1 MRKNS
6 ILLLLICLSC
16 IPGKLSAQ
24 DKFGFEIGGL
34 GGVVFGKARNFT
46 IGPPQ
51 AEPPISLQLKYD
63 DKVFGGVRFNL
74 LSRGHWGGE
83 FSYGYQKNKVTLTRQ
98 DAALEPVSL
107 DGSVQQFFYNT
118 IFYIFRYDRSPVM
131 PFVTGG
137 IGLEAYGLSDKAR
150 AFARDPEQGGIGE
163 LKGIDNRFAFNYGVG
178 IKAKLASH
186 FGVRVDF
193 RHIFSDVPSY
203 GLPKES
209 PNPTQTILPA
219 QGKLQ
224 NYEAS
229 VGIYYHVSSRLG
241 N

>member
-1 MRKNS
+1 MPTPERHS
-6 ILLLLICLSC
+6 S
-16 IPGKLSAQ
+16 S
-24 DKFGFEIGGL
+24 D
-34 GGVVFGKARNFT
+34 
-46 IGPPQ
+46 
-51 AEPPISLQLKYD
+51 
-63 DKVFGGVRFNL
+63 GGVRFNL

-163 LKGIDNRFAFNYGVG
+163 LKGIDNRFAFNYGGGVKTNLTPSFG
-178 IKAKLASH
+178 IRA
-186 FGVRVDF
+186 DF
-193 RHIFSDVPSY
+193 HHTFSDVPTFGFRKQS
-203 GLPKES
+203 S
-209 PNPTQTILPA
+209 NPA
-219 QGKLQ
+219 QTVLPVGGKLQ
-224 NYEAS
+224 MYEAS
-229 VGIYYHVSSRLG
+229 AGIYFHIAK
-241 N
+241 

>member
-24 DKFGFEIGGL
+24 DKFGFEIGGF
-34 GGVVFGKARNFT
+34 GGVAFWKARNFT
-46 IGPPQ
+46 I
-51 AEPPISLQLKYD
+51 
-63 DKVFGGVRFNL
+63 
-74 LSRGHWGGE
+74 
-83 FSYGYQKNKVTLTRQ
+83 SYGYQKNKVTLTRQ